1 VIRELTLVRSLVTGQ
16 MVPRPDENQLLLQ
29 RMLRLKHKWWSED
42 GDHVAPGW
50 KFFYVSPG

>member
-1 VIRELTLVRSLVTGQ
+1 MIRELTLVRSLVTGQ